1 MIFKNIT
8 IKNLFSYREGVFDF
22 PSVNSD
28 GQNVILI
35 HGRNGFGKTSFIN
48 SLILF
53 FVGSSDGEL
62 RTVSRGKQYSPREYM
77 LGRGAEWEGVFN
89 RKALA
94 AKEKECSISV
104 TWQEARGQVTAT
116 RSWTL
121 DGPSSI
127 VESLMIKPS
136 FVTEEDVLDDAEQRQ
151 EFLNRRL
158 PRKLVPLFIYD
169 AEQVQ
174 KIAESNSEA
183 VLEQVERLLDI
194 TSINTADTY
203 LSRVLQKLRRDSD
216 ARHEQFRL
224 EQLRGQYDVER
235 SKRSQVELEIENSER
250 DDLDLKRRIKE
261 LEKRLNTSRAAVNE
275 QSESIV
281 KAQIADKKSDLEA
294 KTAQFIDSFPAVAPL
309 VCHPKLLAAA
319 IAKIKDSSQGKAE
332 LVEELRAIISRLPAR
347 LFDEPQHPKPQLT
360 EAQSRFLKQ
369 KAELLIEAEIGLAS
383 ASNQEGAWKLVVDR
397 ARKIET
403 VLRPFTTNG
412 VVREAYTS
420 QLRDIIKISRDEL
433 ALSAQLDDLS
443 SLPEAERER
452 QLARRAEI
460 ADLEAQSASLREKI
474 GTMKES
480 LIPSSRTIERLKT
493 EVNVQERKVSEATRN
508 QIGVEIADK
517 ALRGIR
523 HYRETLKEARR
534 SEIQEKMNEH
544 FKTLMDS
551 NSLIHGIVFDID
563 YKINYLDS
571 DGKIVG
577 MGNISAGMKQ
587 LAAQSFL
594 WALKDVADMP
604 CPVVIDTPLARI
616 DAGHQK
622 LLITKFYPAAAQ
634 QVIVLPTDSELD
646 ITKYTLLKPFIA
658 GEFCLSNPKGDSTVV
673 APGVSMHLVAGA
685 LQ

>member
-22 PSVNSD
+22 PELNSD
-28 GQNVILI
+28 GRNVILI

-53 FVGSSDGEL
+53 FVGSADGEI
-62 RTVSRGKQYSPREYM
+62 RTVTRGKQYSPREYM

-94 AKEKECSISV
+94 DKEKECSISV
-104 TWQEARGQVTAT
+104 TWEESKGTVTAT
-116 RSWTL
+116 RAWVL
-121 DGPSSI
+121 DGPSTISETLTI
-127 VESLMIKPS
+127 NPS
-136 FVTEEDVLDDAEQRQ
+136 FVTEEDVLDDPEHRQ

-158 PRKLVPLFIYD
+158 PRSLVPLFIYD

-216 ARHEQFRL
+216 ARQEQLRL
-224 EQLRGQYDVER
+224 EQIRGQYDMER
-235 SKRSQVELEIENSER
+235 AKRSQVDLEIEGLER
-250 DDLDLKRRIKE
+250 EDADLKRRVKE
-261 LEKRLNTSRAAVNE
+261 LEKRLNNSRAAVNE

-281 KAQIADKKSDLEA
+281 RAQIAEKKNDLEA
-294 KTAQFIDSFPAVAPL
+294 KTSLFIDSFPAVAPL
-309 VCHPKLLAAA
+309 VCHPKLLAST
-319 IAKIKDSSQGKAE
+319 INKLKDSSQGKAE
-332 LVEELRAIISRLPAR
+332 LVEELRAIISRLPSR

-360 EAQSRFLKQ
+360 EAQTRFLKQ

-383 ASNQEGAWKLVVDR
+383 ASNDEGAWKISVDR
-397 ARKIET
+397 ARKIEAT
-403 VLRPFTTNG
+403 LRPYTTNG
-412 VVREAYTS
+412 VVRESYTS

-443 SLPEAERER
+443 SLPAAERER

-460 ADLEAQSASLREKI
+460 ADLTSQSDRIREKI
-474 GTMKES
+474 GS
-480 LIPSSRTIERLKT
+480 LKDSLTPANRLIEKLKT
-493 EVNVQERKVSEATRN
+493 DVNVQERKVSEATRN
-508 QIGVEIADK
+508 QVGVEIAEK
-517 ALRGIR
+517 ALNGIR
-523 HYRETLKEARR
+523 LYRGALKEARQ
-534 SEIQEKMNEH
+534 SEIQQKMNEH
-544 FKTLMDS
+544 FKVLMDS
-551 NSLIHGIVFDID
+551 NSLIQGIVFDED
-563 YKINYLDS
+563 YRINYVDA
-571 DGKIVG
+571 DAKIVG

-594 WALKDVADMP
+594 WALKDVAGMP

-616 DAGHQK
+616 DAGHQR
-622 LLITKFYPAAAQ
+622 LLITKFYPAAAE

-646 ITKYTLLKPFIA
+646 AAKYTLLKPFIA

-673 APGVSMHLVAGA
+673 MAGVPMHAGVGA
-685 LQ
+685 VQ

>member
-8 IKNLFSYREGVFDF
+8 IKNLFSYREGKFDF
-22 PSVNSD
+22 PSLSSD
-28 GQNVILI
+28 GRNVILI
-35 HGRNGFGKTSFIN
+35 HGRNGYGKTSFIN

-53 FVGSSDGEL
+53 FVGSADGEL

-77 LGRGAEWEGVFN
+77 LGRGSEWEGVFN

-104 TWQEARGQVTAT
+104 TWEESRGEVTAT

-121 DGPSSI
+121 DGPASI
-127 VESLMIKPS
+127 VESLVIAPS
-136 FVTEEDVLDDAEQRQ
+136 FLTDEDVLDDAEQRQ

-216 ARHEQFRL
+216 ARHEQYRL
-224 EQLRGQYDVER
+224 EQLRGQYEVER
-235 SKRSQVELEIENSER
+235 SKRLQVELEIENAER

-281 KAQIADKKSDLEA
+281 KNQIAEKKADLES
-294 KTAQFIDSFPAVAPL
+294 KTALFIDSFPAVAPL

-360 EAQSRFLKQ
+360 DAQSRFLKQ

-383 ASNQEGAWKLVVDR
+383 ASNEEGAWKIGVER
-397 ARKIET
+397 ARKIES
-403 VLRPFTTNG
+403 VIRPFATNG
-412 VVREAYTS
+412 VVREAYTG

-460 ADLEAQSASLREKI
+460 EEIDSQSEKLREKI
-474 GTMKES
+474 GSLKDS
-480 LIPSSRTIERLKT
+480 LIPASRTIERLKT
-493 EVNVQERKVSEATRN
+493 EVNVQERKVSDATRN

-517 ALRGIR
+517 ALKGIR

-534 SEIQEKMNEH
+534 SEIQEKMNAH
-544 FKTLMDS
+544 FKVLMDS
-551 NSLIHGIVFDID
+551 NSLIQGIVFDAD
-563 YKINYLDS
+563 YKINYADV
-571 DGKIVG
+571 DGKTVG

-616 DAGHQK
+616 DAGHQR
-622 LLITKFYPAAAQ
+622 LLITKFYPAAAR

-646 ITKYTLLKPFIA
+646 ANKYALLKPYIA

-673 APGVSMHLVAGA
+673 TSGVPMHSASGV

>member
-22 PSVNSD
+22 PNLNKE
-28 GQNVILI
+28 GRNVILI

-53 FVGSSDGEL
+53 FVGSGDSEL

-94 AKEKECSISV
+94 AKAKECSISV
-104 TWQEARGQVTAT
+104 TWEEPRGTVIAT
-116 RSWTL
+116 RSWSLEGT
-121 DGPSSI
+121 STI
-127 VESLMIKPS
+127 VETLVIKPS
-136 FVTEEDVLDDAEQRQ
+136 FVTDEDVLDEAEQRQ

-158 PRKLVPLFIYD
+158 PRSLVPLFIYD

-194 TSINTADTY
+194 TSINTADNY

-216 ARHEQFRL
+216 ARQEQLRL
-224 EQLRGQYDVER
+224 EQLRGQYEVER
-235 SKRSQVELEIENSER
+235 SKRSQIELEIDNFER
-250 DDLDLKRRIKE
+250 EDVDLKRRIKE
-261 LEKRLNTSRAAVNE
+261 LEKRLNSSRASVNE
-275 QSESIV
+275 QNESIV
-281 KAQIADKKSDLEA
+281 KSQIAEKKSDLES
-294 KTAQFIDSFPAVAPL
+294 KTALFIDSFPAVAPL
-309 VCHPKLLAAA
+309 VCHPKLLAAT

-332 LVEELRAIISRLPAR
+332 LVEELRAIISRLPSR

-360 EAQSRFLKQ
+360 ESQTRFLKQ
-369 KAELLIEAEIGLAS
+369 KAELLIESEIELAS
-383 ASNQEGAWKLVVDR
+383 ASNDEGAWRVSVDR
-397 ARKIET
+397 ARKLESL
-403 VLRPFTTNG
+403 LRPFTTNG
-412 VVREAYTS
+412 VVRETYTS

-443 SLPEAERER
+443 SLPETERER
-452 QLARRAEI
+452 QLARRSEI
-460 ADLEAQSASLREKI
+460 ADLAGQSEKI
-474 GTMKES
+474 RERIGFLKES
-480 LIPSSRTIERLKT
+480 LNPAGRLIERLKT
-493 EVNVQERKVSEATRN
+493 DVNIQERKVSEATRN
-508 QIGVEIADK
+508 QVGVEIAEK
-517 ALRGIR
+517 ALNGIR
-523 HYRETLKEARR
+523 LYRGALKQARQT
-534 SEIQEKMNEH
+534 EIQQKMNEH
-544 FKTLMDS
+544 FKVLMDS
-551 NSLIHGIVFDID
+551 NSLIQSIVFDED

-571 DGKIVG
+571 YEKTVG

-594 WALKDVADMP
+594 WALKDVAGMP

-622 LLITKFYPAAAQ
+622 LLITKFYPAAAE

-646 ITKYTLLKPFIA
+646 AAKYALLKPFIA

-673 APGVSMHLVAGA
+673 TSGVSMHSAA
-685 LQ
+685 RAIQ

>member
-8 IKNLFSYREGVFDF
+8 IKNLFSYREGVFNF
-22 PSVNSD
+22 PSLNKE
-28 GQNVILI
+28 GRNVFLI

-53 FVGSSDGEL
+53 FVGSGDTEL
-62 RTVSRGKQYSPREYM
+62 RTVSKGKQYTSREYM

-104 TWQEARGQVTAT
+104 TWEEARGTVIAT
-116 RSWTL
+116 RSWSLEGT
-121 DGPSSI
+121 STI
-127 VESLMIKPS
+127 VETLVIQPS
-136 FVTEEDVLDDAEQRQ
+136 FVTDEDILDDAEQRQ

-158 PRKLVPLFIYD
+158 PRSLVPLFIYD

-194 TSINTADTY
+194 TSINTADNY
-203 LSRVLQKLRRDSD
+203 LSRVLQKLRRDSN
-216 ARHEQFRL
+216 ARQEQLRL
-224 EQLRGQYDVER
+224 EQLRGQYEVER
-235 SKRSQVELEIENSER
+235 SKRSQVELEIDNFER
-250 DDLDLKRRIKE
+250 EDVDLKRRIKE
-261 LEKRLNTSRAAVNE
+261 IEKRLNTSRAAVNE

-281 KAQIADKKSDLEA
+281 KSQIAEKKSDLEI
-294 KTAQFIDSFPAVAPL
+294 KTALFIDSFPGVAPL
-309 VCHPKLLAAA
+309 VCHPKLLAAT

-332 LVEELRAIISRLPAR
+332 LVEELRAIISRLPSR

-360 EAQSRFLKQ
+360 ESQTRFLKQ
-369 KAELLIEAEIGLAS
+369 KAELLIESEIELAS
-383 ASNQEGAWKLVVDR
+383 ASNDEGAWRVSVER
-397 ARKIET
+397 ARKIES

-412 VVREAYTS
+412 VVRETYTS

-452 QLARRAEI
+452 QLARRSEI
-460 ADLEAQSASLREKI
+460 ADLAGQSEKI
-474 GTMKES
+474 RERIGSLKES
-480 LIPSSRTIERLKT
+480 LNPAGRLIEKLKT
-493 EVNVQERKVSEATRN
+493 DVNVQERKVSEATRN
-508 QIGVEIADK
+508 QVGVEIAEK
-517 ALRGIR
+517 ALSGIR
-523 HYRETLKEARR
+523 LYRGALKQARQT
-534 SEIQEKMNEH
+534 EIQQKMNEH
-544 FKTLMDS
+544 FKVLMDS
-551 NSLIHGIVFDID
+551 NSLIQSIVFDED

-571 DGKIVG
+571 DEKTVG

-594 WALKDVADMP
+594 WALKDVAGMP

-622 LLITKFYPAAAQ
+622 LLITKFYPAAAE

-646 ITKYTLLKPFIA
+646 AAKYALLKPFIA
-658 GEFCLSNPKGDSTVV
+658 GEFCLSNPEGDSTVV
-673 APGVSMHLVAGA
+673 TSGVSMHQAAGA
-685 LQ
+685 VQ